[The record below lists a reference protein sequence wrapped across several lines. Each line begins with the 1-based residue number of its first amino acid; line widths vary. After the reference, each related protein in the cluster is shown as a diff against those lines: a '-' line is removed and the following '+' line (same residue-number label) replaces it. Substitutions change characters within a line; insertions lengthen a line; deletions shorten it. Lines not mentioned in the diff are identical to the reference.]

1 MAENHKTNSFAV
13 LFWISIGI
21 VSAMGGVMAIF
32 WKTLP
37 PQLPW
42 FYSLPT
48 GDAQLIN
55 KLWFVWIIAGMGG
68 LLVLTRMIARWAGK
82 NDSTVQT
89 TIMIGGLTAVSL
101 MAASFVK
108 VMSIFLSV

>member
-1 MAENHKTNSFAV
+1 MALV
-13 LFWISIGI
+13 LG
-21 VSAMGGVMAIF
+21 MGGVIAIF

-55 KLWFVWIIAGMGG
+55 KLWLVWILAGMGG
-68 LLVLTRMIARWAGK
+68 LLVLTRMIAHWAGK

-89 TIMIGGLTAVSL
+89 TIMIGGITAVVL
-101 MAASFVK
+101 TAASFIK
-108 VMSIFLSV
+108 IMMIFLNV

>member
-1 MAENHKTNSFAV
+1 MAV
-13 LFWISIGI
+13 
-21 VSAMGGVMAIF
+21 F

-48 GDAQLIN
+48 GEVQLVN
-55 KLWFVWIIAGMGG
+55 KLWLVWIILGMGG
-68 LLVLTRMIARWAGK
+68 FLLLTRIIAHWAGK
-82 NDSTVQT
+82 NDSIVQT
-89 TIMIGGLTAVSL
+89 TIMIGGLTAVLL

-108 VMSIFLSV
+108 VMSIFLNV